1 MSVNKV
7 ILVGRLGNDP
17 EMRATQSGNP
27 VANFNIATSEYR
39 TDQSGQRQEKTE
51 WHKIVV
57 FGRQAETC
65 KQYLSK
71 GRQVYL
77 EGKIQTRQWTDQQG
91 QTRYSTEIVAREVT
105 FLGERGGAGASQG
118 GGGGG
123 WNQQAPAPAAPTPAA
138 PAPAAPAPFGH
149 TGGGGG
155 FNDDDIPF

>member
-27 VANFNIATSEYR
+27 VANFNIATSEFR
-39 TDQSGQRQEKTE
+39 TDQSGQRQENTE
-51 WHKIVV
+51 WHRIVV

-71 GRQVYL
+71 GRQVYV
-77 EGKIQTRQWTDQQG
+77 EGRLQTRQWTDQQG
-91 QTRYSTEIVAREVT
+91 QNRSTTEIVARDVK
-105 FLGERGGAGASQG
+105 FLGERGGASTGAPA

-123 WNQQAPAPAAPTPAA
+123 WNQQAPAPAAP
-138 PAPAAPAPFGH
+138 APAAPAPFGA
-149 TGGGGG
+149 TGGGSGGG

>member
-123 WNQQAPAPAAPTPAA
+123 WNQQAPAPAAPAPAA